1 MNQLDAIQR
10 IEQDFEQNSGPFADV
25 EFPETRLVREL
36 KVQAGDTDEP
46 IHFDMEERARI
57 AAIFCT
63 FDYNRNANQL
73 VDNLLELQ
81 EKDANLFDPW
91 HVRSKGELK
100 AYFEDIGFRYPN
112 RDANGWYKNC
122 EILRNQYN
130 GRVTELMLSVSS
142 NAPDLVEQLNDDD
155 FLYLKG
161 AKIAPMFAR
170 ILNDE
175 VAPLDGLWELDIP
188 ADTHIIGLTEE
199 LTDTEMN
206 ADDTRTWWQVIGEQ
220 GDISRHIV
228 DGAMWQIGN
237 NWQEWGQEYFAE
249 VTGKDSFEY
258 M

>member
-1 MNQLDAIQR
+1 MNQLDVIQQ
-10 IEQDFEQNSGPFADV
+10 IEQDFDESNGPFADV

-73 VDNLLELQ
+73 VDNLIELH
-81 EKDANLFDPW
+81 ERDANLFDPW
-91 HVRSKGELK
+91 HVNSKGELE
-100 AYFEDIGFRYPN
+100 AHFEEIGFRYPN
-112 RDANGWYKNC
+112 RDAHGWAKNC
-122 EILRNQYN
+122 EILRNKYN

-142 NAPDLVEQLNDDD
+142 DAPDLVEQLEDDD

-175 VAPLDGLWELDIP
+175 VAPLDGMWSLDIP
-188 ADTHIIGLTEE
+188 VDTHIHRLTEE
-199 LTDTEMN
+199 LTNTEMDN
-206 ADDTRTWWQVIGEQ
+206 DDVRAWWGVIGERA
-220 GDISRHIV
+220 DIARHIV
-228 DGAMWQIGN
+228 DGALWHIGN
-237 NWQEWGQEYFAE
+237 KWDEWGEDYWNE
-249 VTGKDSFEY
+249 VTEELE
-258 M
+258 

>member
-10 IEQDFEQNSGPFADV
+10 IEDDFEQSNGPFADV

-36 KVQAGDTDEP
+36 KVQAGETDEP

-73 VDNLLELQ
+73 VDNLLELH
-81 EKDANLFDPW
+81 ERDAHLFDPW
-91 HVRSKGELK
+91 HVRSKGELEH
-100 AYFEDIGFRYPN
+100 YFEDIGFRYPN

-130 GRVTELMLSVSS
+130 GRVTELMLTVSS
-142 NAPDLVEQLNDDD
+142 NAPELVEQLNEDD

-161 AKIAPMFAR
+161 AKIAPMLAR

-175 VAPLDGLWELDIP
+175 VAPLDDMWSLDIP
-188 ADTHIIGLTEE
+188 VDTHIHRLTEE
-199 LTDTEMN
+199 LTETEMDN
-206 ADDTRTWWQVIGEQ
+206 DDVRAWWGVIGEQ
-220 GDISRHIV
+220 ADISRHIV
-228 DGAMWQIGN
+228 DGALWHIGN
-237 NWQEWGQEYFAE
+237 KWDDWGEDYWTE
-249 VTGKDSFEY
+249 VTEEEE
-258 M
+258 